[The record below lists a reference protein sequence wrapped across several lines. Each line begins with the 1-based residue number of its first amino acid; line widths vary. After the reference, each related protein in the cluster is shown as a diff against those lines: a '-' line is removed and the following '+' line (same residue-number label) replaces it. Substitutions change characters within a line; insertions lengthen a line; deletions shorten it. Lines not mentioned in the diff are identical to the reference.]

1 MYWLYHMDSIAE
13 PSLALDGVP
22 LRSTPQVK
30 AVIRRD
36 KMKRM
41 IVLLVVGALLCSCG
55 TREVPPSPANS
66 ILILEPYRYGG
77 TWVFDDPRT
86 GLVREPFVAGI
97 PKIIDHLVRDVPDA
111 DKGFRML
118 FSAQPFPGH
127 MMKVMWRRAER
138 GGNWYYSEE
147 LDMEGWLCPA
157 LFKYFKEAPKEI
169 YVKAERKTS

>member
-1 MYWLYHMDSIAE
+1 
-13 PSLALDGVP
+13 
-22 LRSTPQVK
+22 
-30 AVIRRD
+30 
-36 KMKRM
+36 MKR
-41 IVLLVVGALLCSCG
+41 IILLLFSGLLLCSCG
-55 TREVPPSPANS
+55 TREAPTFLSNS

-97 PKIIDHLVRDVPDA
+97 PEMIDHLVRKIPDA
-111 DKGFRML
+111 ETGFRML
-118 FSAQPFPGH
+118 FSAQPFPEH
-127 MMKVMWRRAER
+127 MMKVVWRRADR

-157 LFKYFKEAPKEI
+157 LLKYFREAPKEI